1 MKIVILGGSGF
12 LGSHVAD
19 EFSKRGHKVTIFDKI
34 KSKWIKPNQ
43 KMCVG
48 NILNLKDL
56 EKVIKGADA
65 VYHFAALADLNE
77 ALKQPIN
84 SVMINILGTVMAL
97 NLCCK
102 HNVKRFVHASTI
114 YVNSEEG
121 GFYRASKRAAEDYV
135 EEYNKIYGLNY
146 TIIRFGSLYGPRSDN
161 TNGVKRILIDA
172 IKNGRLSYS
181 GSKKTVR
188 RYIHV
193 TDAAKGCVQ
202 SLKNKYKNRHIIITG
217 KKEIKIKDLLN
228 KVSRILDISKK
239 INFKNRSSTGHYE
252 TNPYTFRFK
261 KGETF
266 KYKTKVDIYKEILK
280 IIKEIKK
287 K

>member
-34 KSKWIKPNQ
+34 KSQWIKPTQ
-43 KMCVG
+43 RMRVG

-65 VYHFAALADLNE
+65 VYHFAALADLNQ

-84 SVMINILGTVMAL
+84 SVTINILGTVMAL

-102 HNVKRFVHASTI
+102 YNVKRFVHASTI
-114 YVNSEEG
+114 YVNSIEG

-135 EEYNKIYGLNY
+135 EEYNKMYGLNF
-146 TIIRFGSLYGPRSDN
+146 TILRFGSLYGPRSDN
-161 TNGVKRILIDA
+161 TNGVKRILIAA
-172 IKNGRLSYS
+172 IKNGRLSYA
-181 GSKKTVR
+181 GSKKTLR

-193 TDAAKGCVQ
+193 TDAAKACVQ
-202 SLKNKYKNRHIIITG
+202 SLKNKYKNKHIIITG
-217 KKEIKIKDLLN
+217 KKEIKIKEFLH

-239 INFKNRSSTGHYE
+239 IIFKNKFYPGHYE

-261 KGETF
+261 KGEIF
-266 KYKTKVDIYKEILK
+266 RYKTKVNIYREILK
-280 IIKEIKK
+280 IINEIKK

>member
-34 KSKWIKPNQ
+34 KSKWIKPTQ
-43 KMCVG
+43 RMCVG

-56 EKVIKGADA
+56 EKVIKGTDA
-65 VYHFAALADLNE
+65 VYHFAALADLNQ

-84 SVMINILGTVMAL
+84 SVTINILGTVMAL

-102 HNVKRFVHASTI
+102 YNVKRFVHASTI
-114 YVNSEEG
+114 YVNSGEG

-161 TNGVKRILIDA
+161 TNGVRRILTDA

-193 TDAAKGCVQ
+193 TDAAKACVQ
-202 SLKNKYKNRHIIITG
+202 SLKNKYKNKHIIITG
-217 KKEIKIKDLLN
+217 KKEIKIKELLH

-239 INFKNRSSTGHYE
+239 ISFKNKSYPGHYE

-261 KGETF
+261 KGEIF
-266 KYKTKVDIYKEILK
+266 RYKTKVDIYKEILK
-280 IIKEIKK
+280 IINEIKK